1 MGKKS
6 LIRSTSKKKRKIGLG
21 NPKPKSGKKA
31 VVAADTQ
38 KKITAKPENHAK
50 QPETDLSQKAK
61 AVKPEDKLTATETG
75 VIVKSSAAKTDTG
88 APAKTE
94 RQPETVETDN
104 YEPPANQKPAN
115 QKEESQPIETGV
127 SEPDA
132 NSNGT
137 EKMMDNIR
145 KNTAAPE
152 TSKANAENVSE
163 SPLMTN
169 TETIDEKNEPPQSV
183 PDEPESSK
191 VVINYGSEVKM
202 ETSTAAKKGIIISV
216 AALLLIYALIIS
228 ASVINTHSYYVK
240 TTPEGVK
247 VWQGRFTPLD
257 FTFLGNTLLGPKLL
271 IAIPGVQPPSPVK
284 DVYTRAEIFNFIF
297 DHYLKTA
304 DALIDQPGIPDVKKL
319 DTFLKLAKQYA
330 DSDQNRQ
337 AAISRLN
344 GLKQL
349 FLLYKADIA
358 MFKGTAPDLQIA
370 AKYLEEAIK
379 LATNKNQKERIQR
392 QLEAVQS
399 LTAELEQPQPS
410 ASVTE
415 NEKTQADE
423 AKPTDQSPE
432 KAEKNQAPAKS
443 DIAEEKKVPA
453 DSAALK
459 EEKQVAQEAKSDK
472 QEAAAKTDVKE
483 EKPAAASD

>member
-21 NPKPKSGKKA
+21 NPKPKSGKRA
-31 VVAADTQ
+31 VVAADAE
-38 KKITAKPENHAK
+38 KKITAKPEKHAK

-61 AVKPEDKLTATETG
+61 AVKLEDKLTATETG
-75 VIVKSSAAKTDTG
+75 VTVKSSAVKSDTG

-104 YEPPANQKPAN
+104 YEPPANQKG
-115 QKEESQPIETGV
+115 ESQPIETSV

-132 NSNGT
+132 STNGT

-145 KNTAAPE
+145 KNTAVPK

-163 SPLMTN
+163 SILMTN
-169 TETIDEKNEPPQSV
+169 TETIDEKNEPPQSA

-202 ETSTAAKKGIIISV
+202 ETSTATKKGIIISV

-228 ASVINTHSYYVK
+228 ASVINTHNYYVK

-247 VWQGRFTPLD
+247 VWKGSFTPLD
-257 FTFLGNTLLGPKLL
+257 NTFLGNTLLGPKLL
-271 IAIPGVQPPSPVK
+271 IEIPGVQPPSPIK
-284 DVYTRAEIFNFIF
+284 DVYTRAEIYNFIF

-304 DALIDQPGIPDVKKL
+304 DAIINQPGIPDVKKL
-319 DTFLKLAKQYA
+319 DTFLELAKQYA

-337 AAISRLN
+337 AATSRQK

-370 AKYLEEAIK
+370 AEYLEEAIK
-379 LATNKNQKERIQR
+379 LATHKNQKERIQG
-392 QLEAVQS
+392 QLKAVQR

-410 ASVTE
+410 VSVTE
-415 NEKTQADE
+415 KEKTQADE

-432 KAEKNQAPAKS
+432 KAEKIQAPVKS
-443 DIAEEKKVPA
+443 DTAEEKKASA
-453 DSAALK
+453 DSAASK

-472 QEAAAKTDVKE
+472 QKATAKTDVQE